1 MDCLGAAKPR
11 SDSLFTWGDLILSAG
26 RSEQSS
32 ERERIKYFNISQ
44 PEAARENL
52 DSPGEAR
59 LLLSF
64 LGEFCVVLPGT
75 ERYETKARSGQI
87 S

>member
-1 MDCLGAAKPR
+1 MDCLGATKPR

-26 RSEQSS
+26 RSEHSS
-32 ERERIKYFNISQ
+32 EREKIKYFNISQ
-44 PEAARENL
+44 PEARENL
-52 DSPGEAR
+52 ASPGEAR